1 MGLRLLHG
9 LGSSG
14 FIAGIFSL
22 LSKSTS
28 QRRAGATFSLT
39 GIAIMTSMAI
49 FPSIGEVLIA
59 RYGFS
64 SLFITASIL
73 SLIPVL
79 IVPFISKQNQPNTVR
94 SLAQRPSYLVFLK
107 EKRFLYLLLST
118 WIFSHSQATV
128 FNFISLL
135 LKEYKRLPSTF
146 FFPSFSISILSL
158 FILSKTLDS
167 VKKSRL
173 LKISYPI
180 YSFSIF
186 MIPLSIKM
194 DISLLSTAMFGY
206 GIASLFSIHNTLA
219 ATYGVME
226 HRHYSMSLFT
236 AVYDLGFITG
246 PIIGGLILKIFC
258 ENEILLSKIKERYAK
273 FIFKELSL
281 VPKWVTTNEPF
292 SIVNNGYIKG
302 DCAPGFKNMKQAIQV
317 MHNLLISHGKAVKA
331 YKEMDLDGEIGI
343 ELNLTP
349 IYPHRKEDECV
360 VEIADDFRNKWFL
373 NPIMKGEY
381 PSNLLKIFQEKWNA
395 PTIKKNDLDIMSTP
409 IDFLG
414 INYYSRYLIEIDK
427 NNILGFKRINPKD
440 CEYTSMGWEIYHKGL
455 YDILL
460 RLKKE
465 FKKIPIYIT
474 ESGAAFSDK
483 LEKDRVHDKKR
494 IKYLSEEI
502 KKAYEALKCGVNLKG
517 YYIWSLMDNFEWS
530 FGYSKRFGLIYIDYK
545 TQQRIW
551 KDSAYFYKNVIK
563 NNGII

>member
-1 MGLRLLHG
+1 M
-9 LGSSG
+9 
-14 FIAGIFSL
+14 
-22 LSKSTS
+22 KY
-28 QRRAGATFSLT
+28 
-39 GIAIMTSMAI
+39 I
-49 FPSIGEVLIA
+49 FPKNFEWGVGTSAYQIEGAWNEDGKGESIWDKFCHEGGHILNGDTGDVA
-59 RYGFS
+59 CDHYHRYEKDIEIMKKMG
-64 SLFITASIL
+64 I
-73 SLIPVL
+73 
-79 IVPFISKQNQPNTVR
+79 K
-94 SLAQRPSYLVFLK
+94 SY
-107 EKRFLYLLLST
+107 R
-118 WIFSHSQATV
+118 
-128 FNFISLL
+128 
-135 LKEYKRLPSTF
+135 
-146 FFPSFSISILSL
+146 FSISWTRIFPKGYGKPNKKGLIFYKKL
-158 FILSKTLDS
+158 
-167 VKKSRL
+167 VKKL
-173 LKISYPI
+173 LE
-180 YSFSIF
+180 
-186 MIPLSIKM
+186 LGIKPM
-194 DISLLSTAMFGY
+194 ACLYHF
-206 GIASLFSIHNTLA
+206 
-219 ATYGVME
+219 
-226 HRHYSMSLFT
+226 
-236 AVYDLGFITG
+236 DLPHALQKKDGWANRNIEKYF
-246 PIIGGLILKIFC
+246 
-258 ENEILLSKIKERYAK
+258 ERYAK

-281 VPKWVTTNEPF
+281 VPKWVTINEPF

-331 YKEMDLDGEIGI
+331 YREMDLDGEIGI

>member
-1 MGLRLLHG
+1 MLLPNLSIFFVFSNISLFYLFPLRLKALGGTDPQIGFIMSLFSISMVISRPIWGRIISSFGERKIIMISIFIISFSSLIYILSTSINWHLMGLRLLHG

-49 FPSIGEVLIA
+49 SPSIGEVLIA

-246 PIIGGLILKIFC
+246 PIIGGLIL
-258 ENEILLSKIKERYAK
+258 N
-273 FIFKELSL
+273 
-281 VPKWVTTNEPF
+281 
-292 SIVNNGYIKG
+292 
-302 DCAPGFKNMKQAIQV
+302 
-317 MHNLLISHGKAVKA
+317 
-331 YKEMDLDGEIGI
+331 
-343 ELNLTP
+343 
-349 IYPHRKEDECV
+349 
-360 VEIADDFRNKWFL
+360 
-373 NPIMKGEY
+373 
-381 PSNLLKIFQEKWNA
+381 
-395 PTIKKNDLDIMSTP
+395 
-409 IDFLG
+409 
-414 INYYSRYLIEIDK
+414 YSRYDMLMNYMSLFSTIGLLI
-427 NNILGFKRINPKD
+427 
-440 CEYTSMGWEIYHKGL
+440 
-455 YDILL
+455 
-460 RLKKE
+460 
-465 FKKIPIYIT
+465 
-474 ESGAAFSDK
+474 AFSNY
-483 LEKDRVHDKKR
+483 LNEKETKR
-494 IKYLSEEI
+494 
-502 KKAYEALKCGVNLKG
+502 
-517 YYIWSLMDNFEWS
+517 
-530 FGYSKRFGLIYIDYK
+530 
-545 TQQRIW
+545 
-551 KDSAYFYKNVIK
+551 
-563 NNGII
+563 